1 MRSRSL
7 VINDLLQSLRSSQTA
22 EYSQTALNAPG
33 DPTAAKRLSPSRL
46 FVCNS
51 IRILLSAQSSEDGDG
66 GIGKDRIARQT
77 ANLRVTFDMALSNK
91 RKYPVAEFKA
101 FVQSARRYI
110 EITAGDLMIHKSVVR
125 AVNGLREFLEV
136 ERKRIPGDILFEA
149 DRLECQLFAGYD
161 PSFDG
166 NEPPGL

>member
-1 MRSRSL
+1 M
-7 VINDLLQSLRSSQTA
+7 QT
-22 EYSQTALNAPG
+22 EQ
-33 DPTAAKRLSPSRL
+33 AK
-46 FVCNS
+46 
-51 IRILLSAQSSEDGDG
+51 SEDYYPHVGFSSIIRFG
-66 GIGKDRIARQT
+66 FCSPHNQSRIVMAASEKDRIARQT
-77 ANLRVTFDMALSNK
+77 ADLRVTFDMALSNK

-110 EITAGDLMIHKSVVR
+110 EITAGDPMIHKSVVR

-166 NEPPGL
+166 DEPPGL

>member
-1 MRSRSL
+1 M
-7 VINDLLQSLRSSQTA
+7 A
-22 EYSQTALNAPG
+22 E
-33 DPTAAKRLSPSRL
+33 
-46 FVCNS
+46 
-51 IRILLSAQSSEDGDG
+51 SE
-66 GIGKDRIARQT
+66 KDRVARQT
-77 ANLRVTFDMALSNK
+77 ADLRVTFDMALSDK

-110 EITAGDLMIHKSVVR
+110 DITAGDAMVHKSVVR

-166 NEPPGL
+166 DEPPGL

>member
-1 MRSRSL
+1 MA
-7 VINDLLQSLRSSQTA
+7 T
-22 EYSQTALNAPG
+22 
-33 DPTAAKRLSPSRL
+33 
-46 FVCNS
+46 
-51 IRILLSAQSSEDGDG
+51 SE
-66 GIGKDRIARQT
+66 KDRIARQT
-77 ANLRVTFDMALSNK
+77 ADLRVTFDMALSNK

-110 EITAGDLMIHKSVVR
+110 EITAGDPMIHKSVVR

-161 PSFDG
+161 PGFDSD
-166 NEPPGL
+166 EPPGL